1 MRKYY
6 NTGGRVGFKQGG
18 AYGPLRGTTAGGV
31 AKAFRGKEGFKESQA
46 LQRKFALKDAIKKT
60 KKMPDKKFKH
70 VNLATVR
77 HTNPRPKVAG
87 KSGGKTYDIPTGKS
101 VKGSVGKKN
110 YIQQMK
116 HYHHAKQPKG
126 KK

>member
-1 MRKYY
+1 MS
-6 NTGGRVGFKQGG
+6 G
-18 AYGPLRGTTAGGV
+18 YGLATKGLGLLGH
-31 AKAFRGKEGFKESQA
+31 K
-46 LQRKFALKDAIKKT
+46 LKHAVKRTQKT
-60 KKMPDKKFKH
+60 PDKMFKH
-70 VNLATVR
+70 VNLDTVK
-77 HTNPRPKVAG
+77 HTNPRKKVPG
-87 KSGGKTYDIPTGKS
+87 KAGGKTYDIPTGKS